1 LERYKISDH
10 AVLAQILTIL
20 LALSGAKHLEFLV
33 EKNLFQPVK
42 SSALDAM
49 YTRHVT
55 ATTIDCDALAKETK
69 VEWTDVKNLIRKG
82 EEKAFK
88 RGEMDVLLIGVQD
101 AQAVSFQFSSISA
114 YEHTDCAQIAKVAD
128 FPALAVECER
138 ACKQVADQMK
148 FQAEKDTQKLRTE
161 KADQAEEDD
170 TKK

>member
-1 LERYKISDH
+1 MAPFGLIPVIPNLPFFY
-10 AVLAQILTIL
+10 LAYRAFSHWK
-20 LALSGAKHLEFLV
+20 ALSGAKHLEFLV

-101 AQAVSFQFSSISA
+101 AQA
-114 YEHTDCAQIAKVAD
+114 IAKVAD